1 MRVNYELSDYE
12 LLVLYESHRA
22 EKERWKADRLK
33 AVYLLGSQWPISKV
47 CEALLLDDDSVRS
60 YFRLYQSGGITELL
74 TRNYRGRESKL
85 SEEQMNDLM
94 IEVDS
99 VGYSRIKDISKYIKD
114 HFDVSYSMSGIL
126 SLIKRNG
133 MSYKKTHLIPPNA
146 DPVAQTKWIDW
157 FYETFDLEDKK
168 RVFYFIDA
176 THPIHNVCSHYVWS
190 FRGERREVETNTG
203 RSRLNIQGAIN
214 AKTLE
219 IVTEISDK
227 INAETVLQFLKK
239 LENKHPDDD
248 IIYIILDNARYN
260 HAKMI
265 QKYLEESK
273 SKIKLSFIPPYSP
286 NLNIIERYWKFFKS
300 CVLTKYHVDFS
311 DFKEACE
318 TFFNNQ
324 LEYIDEIRHLFNLEF
339 HVLNE

>member
-1 MRVNYELSDYE
+1 MRVKYELSDYE
-12 LLVLYESHRA
+12 LCVLHERHRV

-33 AVYLLGSQWPISKV
+33 AVYLLGSRWPISQV
-47 CEALLLDDDSVRS
+47 CKALLLDDDSVRS

-74 TRNYRGRESKL
+74 TRNDRGRESKL
-85 SEEQMNDLM
+85 SEEQINDLM
-94 IEVDS
+94 IEIDTVE
-99 VGYSRIKDISKYIKD
+99 YSRIKDISKYIKE
-114 HFDVSYSMSGIL
+114 HFCVSYSMSGIL

-146 DPVAQTKWIDW
+146 DPLAQNKWIDW
-157 FYETFDLEDKK
+157 FYEVFDSKDKN

-176 THPIHNVCSHYVWS
+176 THPIHNVCSHYIWS

-219 IVTEISDK
+219 IVTEISDQ
-227 INAETVLQFLKK
+227 INAKTVLEFLKK
-239 LENKHPDDD
+239 LEGKHPDAD
-248 IIYIILDNARYN
+248 IIYIILDNARYH

-265 QKYLEESK
+265 REYLEKSK

-300 CVLTKYHVDFS
+300 NILTKHYVDFS
-311 DFKEACE
+311 DFKEACKN
-318 TFFNNQ
+318 FFDNQ
-324 LEYIDEIRHLFNLEF
+324 LEYIDEIKHLFNLEF